1 MNRPH
6 GSRIYGVETE
16 FGALVRDESMS
27 SEMAVELIKDCA
39 FHELNL
45 GLIDLHARDD
55 MFEPARSGGFLVNGG
70 RLYIDAVGSHLEY
83 ATAECRTLRG
93 LIANDRAGQRIINR
107 AIRTLG
113 MQDRVGIFNNA
124 IDHFGGHTFG
134 CHENFLVQMD
144 DDFFSDKAPLLF
156 AFLVTRQIFAGVGR
170 VGGHVLV
177 AGDLPTEEEIERN
190 FVDYVWVHQ
199 IYQAIPDDTVEFQIS
214 QRADHIL
221 KGIAGKVRFNRA
233 LINPKWEHFY
243 SHGGMHRLHLLFGE
257 ANQSEYAYAL
267 KIGTTH
273 LALRLL
279 EDGLIG
285 EEMTLAAPLKALRDI
300 SRDPEYKWRLRMA
313 DGQAS
318 TALEVQRTHLALAE
332 KYRGED
338 AETDWV
344 LDEWK
349 STLDGLE
356 SDPLSLGDRLD
367 WVAKKRLMEMYRE
380 AEGLAWNDAALHSA
394 DMQYHSINPADSLF
408 YGWADSVG
416 MRRIVD
422 EVDVIDAEVT
432 PPANTR
438 AHARSQLLRE
448 MMKDERLGDY
458 AIDWNA
464 VMPRPYQVVEL
475 MDPFDP
481 ELPQP

>member
-1 MNRPH
+1 M
-6 GSRIYGVETE
+6 
-16 FGALVRDESMS
+16 M
-27 SEMAVELIKDCA
+27 
-39 FHELNL
+39 
-45 GLIDLHARDD
+45 
-55 MFEPARSGGFLVNGG
+55 
-70 RLYIDAVGSHLEY
+70 
-83 ATAECRTLRG
+83 
-93 LIANDRAGQRIINR
+93 
-107 AIRTLG
+107 
-113 MQDRVGIFNNA
+113 
-124 IDHFGGHTFG
+124 
-134 CHENFLVQMD
+134 
-144 DDFFSDKAPLLF
+144 
-156 AFLVTRQIFAGVGR
+156 
-170 VGGHVLV
+170 
-177 AGDLPTEEEIERN
+177 
-190 FVDYVWVHQ
+190 
-199 IYQAIPDDTVEFQIS
+199 
-214 QRADHIL
+214 
-221 KGIAGKVRFNRA
+221 
-233 LINPKWEHFY
+233 
-243 SHGGMHRLHLLFGE
+243 
-257 ANQSEYAYAL
+257 
-267 KIGTTH
+267 
-273 LALRLL
+273 
-279 EDGLIG
+279 
-285 EEMTLAAPLKALRDI
+285 LAAPLKALRDI

-338 AETDWV
+338 VETDWV

-349 STLDGLE
+349 CTLDGLE
-356 SDPLSLGDRLD
+356 SDPMSLGDRLD

-416 MRRIVD
+416 MLRIVD